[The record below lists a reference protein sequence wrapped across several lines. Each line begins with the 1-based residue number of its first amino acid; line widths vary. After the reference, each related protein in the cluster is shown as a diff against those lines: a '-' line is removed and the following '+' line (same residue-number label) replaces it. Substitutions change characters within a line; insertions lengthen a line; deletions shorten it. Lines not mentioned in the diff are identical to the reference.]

1 MASRK
6 QNKRKTRRMKGGSYM
21 NPATYVQS
29 DSNPYTTYNV
39 NTYENDP
46 SRTIQS
52 ARNLVGGGRT
62 TKTGRRKTG
71 RRKTGRRKTGRT
83 TLGTKKIK
91 MRGGSFL
98 SQQFNNPI
106 STFGDS
112 FGSLASADI
121 LKGSLLSS
129 SAPYIN
135 PINTP
140 YGNHNPALI

>member
-6 QNKRKTRRMKGGSYM
+6 QNKRKSRRMKGGSYM

-62 TKTGRRKTG
+62 TKTGKPKTG
-71 RRKTGRRKTGRT
+71 KPKTGRT
-83 TLGTKKIK
+83 TKTRRTKRK

-106 STFGDS
+106 SSFGDVT
-112 FGSLASADI
+112 GSLASSDI
-121 LKGSLLSS
+121 LKGSLLSTS
-129 SAPYIN
+129 SPYIN

>member
-29 DSNPYTTYNV
+29 ASNPYTTYNV
-39 NTYENDP
+39 NTYDNDA

-62 TKTGRRKTG
+62 TKTGRRKT
-71 RRKTGRRKTGRT
+71 RTTKTGTTKTGK
-83 TLGTKKIK
+83 TKRK

-98 SQQFNNPI
+98 SQQFINPI
-106 STFGDS
+106 STFGDVT
-112 FGSLASADI
+112 GSLASSDI

-129 SAPYIN
+129 SAPYIH

-140 YGNHNPALI
+140 YANHNPALI

>member
-1 MASRK
+1 
-6 QNKRKTRRMKGGSYM
+6 M

-29 DSNPYTTYNV
+29 ASNPYTTYNV
-39 NTYENDP
+39 NTYDNDA

-71 RRKTGRRKTGRT
+71 RRKTGT
-83 TLGTKKIK
+83 TKRK

-98 SQQFNNPI
+98 SQQFINPI
-106 STFGDS
+106 STFGDVT
-112 FGSLASADI
+112 GSLASSDI

-129 SAPYIN
+129 SAPYIH

-140 YGNHNPALI
+140 YANHNPALI

>member
-98 SQQFNNPI
+98 SQQFINPI
-106 STFGDS
+106 STFGDVT
-112 FGSLASADI
+112 GSLASSDI

-129 SAPYIN
+129 SAPYIH

-140 YGNHNPALI
+140 YANHNPALI

>member
-29 DSNPYTTYNV
+29 ASNPYTTYNV
-39 NTYENDP
+39 NTYDNDA

-62 TKTGRRKTG
+62 IKTGTTKTGRRKTG
-71 RRKTGRRKTGRT
+71 TTKTGTTKTGT
-83 TLGTKKIK
+83 TKRK
-91 MRGGSFL
+91 MRGGSLL

-106 STFGDS
+106 STFGDVT
-112 FGSLASADI
+112 GSLASSDI

-129 SAPYIN
+129 SAPYIH

-140 YGNHNPALI
+140 YANHNPALI

>member
-29 DSNPYTTYNV
+29 ASNPYTTYNV
-39 NTYENDP
+39 NTYDNDA

-71 RRKTGRRKTGRT
+71 TTKTGTTRKTGKTKR
-83 TLGTKKIK
+83 K

-98 SQQFNNPI
+98 SQQFINPI
-106 STFGDS
+106 STFGDVT
-112 FGSLASADI
+112 GSLASSDI

-129 SAPYIN
+129 SAPYIH

-140 YGNHNPALI
+140 YANHNPALI